1 MTRVEHRLDPLLAP
15 LARPDLWSISL
26 AGFLVRGGVLLFLLP
41 IAAIPSPLDVANV
54 LGPAVTSAAL
64 GGPNPDLVRVVVVAS
79 LAAAA
84 AVVVAFA
91 LGAGTD
97 VATAGIGAAE
107 LGASLSEPARGEVRR
122 AFVVRLVA
130 LLPFVIVLAA
140 TVPAVIGATYHELIL
155 PDELVTPVVLRVI
168 RDVPIVV
175 IALLAA
181 WLAGEAVGG
190 IAVRL
195 IVFEGR
201 GVFGGLRGALA
212 LVVRR
217 PLGAVGALVGG
228 SLVLIVLVGP
238 ALAATALAWRW
249 ATFSL
254 RAGPDPVAA
263 TAAVLALAVLWV
275 GGLALAAFAT
285 TVRSLLWTAFV
296 LRR

>member
-1 MTRVEHRLDPLLAP
+1 VTRVEHRLDPLLAA
-15 LARPDLWSISL
+15 LGRPDVWSISL

-79 LAAAA
+79 LATVA
-84 AVVVAFA
+84 AVAVAFA
-91 LGAGTD
+91 LGAATD
-97 VATAGIGAAE
+97 VATARIGAAE
-107 LGASLSEPARGEVRR
+107 LGASSPAPATGVVRR
-122 AFVVRLVA
+122 AFVVRLAA
-130 LLPFVIVLAA
+130 LIPFAIVLAA
-140 TVPAVIGATYHELIL
+140 TVPAVVGATYHELIL

-181 WLAGEAVGG
+181 WLVGEAIGG
-190 IAVRL
+190 LAVRL
-195 IVFEGR
+195 IVLEGR
-201 GVFGGLRGALA
+201 GVIGGIRGALA
-212 LVVRR
+212 LVAHR
-217 PLGAVGALVGG
+217 PRGAVGALAAGT
-228 SLVLIVLVGP
+228 LVLVVLVGP

-249 ATFSL
+249 ATSSL

-263 TAAVLALAVLWV
+263 TVAVLALAGLWV

-285 TVRSLLWTAFV
+285 SVRSLLWTAFV
-296 LRR
+296 VGR